1 MFSRKYF
8 LKLSQFWV
16 IKKVTSILRNTTES
30 EKSCKKC
37 QNLCTTKTGQFP
49 EFSFLCGSADAA
61 AVWQL
66 QQLPAVWQLQQLSAV
81 WQLQQLDYSSTD
93 SQVQIVSCQA
103 PPIFSSA
110 HEKSHCQFVGG
121 ALFCCW
127 CFTSVDAGASQQW
140 LLVLHNSECWC
151 FTIVVVGASHQLM
164 LVLNKSGCG
173 CFTSVNAGA

>member
-66 QQLPAVWQLQQLSAV
+66 QQL
-81 WQLQQLDYSSTD
+81 DYSSTD
-93 SQVQIVSCQA
+93 SQVQIVSCQV

-151 FTIVVVGASHQLM
+151 FTTVVVGAAQHLM
-164 LVLNKSGCG
+164 LVLNKSSCW